1 MIAGLV
7 AFTSNALDEHLR
19 TTAFFTAL
27 FKLVNSDPNV
37 EVNQDHCIF
46 VNQFTVVLPNNHIKP
61 VMDLLVTLSW
71 P

>member
-7 AFTSNALDEHLR
+7 AFTPNALDEHLSA
-19 TTAFFTAL
+19 TASFAAL

-37 EVNQDHCIF
+37 EVNQDHYLF